1 MKQSVFILS
10 FLITNILLS
19 QEIYV
24 VDENSRQGIPYAVI
38 SVFNQH
44 KKLLL
49 QKITD
54 DKGYLQLDA
63 EKFSTEGI
71 SQISIYAFGY
81 QTKEIQTNVWRGKK
95 LIFTLN
101 KLSHRLDEVVI
112 TGEPVPVEKQSSVY
126 YVKNISEKKIQSMGA
141 QNLKDILLNEN
152 NIQITSDP
160 VLGTGINMLGLSG
173 QAVKI
178 LVDGVP
184 IIGRLN
190 GNIDLSQINLNNV
203 QKVEI
208 IEGPMAVKYGTD
220 AMGGVINIITK
231 KSSDKKFS
239 DKLLTYYESN
249 GTYNIN
255 NTILWNIS
263 NHQLNISLGRNFF
276 DGWRPDEKPFYFE
289 KVKIADTTR
298 FKLWKPREQYY
309 VNIQDNI
316 NWNRSS
322 LGIYADAFYETITDR
337 GKPFSPYYESS
348 IDNYYRTYRNTQRI
362 TFKKYFKENY
372 YLDFIAARN
381 YYLRIKNAYYNDLT
395 SLEKQLTTN
404 PGDQDTSRYL
414 MYMSRSSI
422 TKNFS
427 TNHRLEC
434 GYDVYR
440 EQANSSIIKNK
451 RAEQTDVAGFLT
463 YSGKITKHLTIKPA
477 LRFAYNSLYNTPVIP
492 SLNALY
498 NFSHLSNDT
507 NTKKTSSFRISV
519 ARGFRTPSLK
529 ELFLSFVDINHNI
542 IGNPDLKPEISTF
555 YNICYDLQ
563 WNGEKTHIK
572 TEVGLFFNDVKN
584 VINLGMINATQYS
597 YLNIDR
603 IQTTGGSI
611 GNNIQFN
618 EFSLSPKISLIGK
631 KFEIQQKSEFYF
643 YPEIIFNLNY
653 QYKKQNIGVN
663 AFSKSSG
670 KVPYVVIN
678 SDNSN
683 SLAYLPDVYW
693 IDVNI
698 YKNLMKDK
706 FQITLGVKNLLNYT
720 SLSINAS
727 ATAHSSSQV
736 LLGNGRTYF
745 MQMILKL

>member
-1 MKQSVFILS
+1 MKQSVFIIL
-10 FLITNILLS
+10 FLINNILLA

-24 VDENSRQGIPYAVI
+24 LDENSRQGIPYAVI
-38 SVFNQH
+38 SVFNQQ
-44 KKLLL
+44 KKLLF

-54 DKGYLQLDA
+54 DKGYLQLDTGNLNS
-63 EKFSTEGI
+63 ENLHRI
-71 SQISIYAFGY
+71 NIYAFGY
-81 QTKEIQTNVWRGKK
+81 QTKEIQINLLQRKK
-95 LIFTLN
+95 WIFTLN

-152 NIQITSDP
+152 NIRITNDP

-184 IIGRLN
+184 VIGRLN

-231 KSSDKKFS
+231 KSSDKNFS
-239 DKLLTYYESN
+239 NKLLTYYESN
-249 GTYNIN
+249 GTYNFN
-255 NTILWNIS
+255 NTILWNIQK
-263 NHQLNISLGRNFF
+263 HQLNISLGRNFF
-276 DGWRPDEKPFYFE
+276 DGWRSDEKPFYFE

-316 NWNRSS
+316 NWNKSS
-322 LGIYADAFYETITDR
+322 LGIYADAFYENITDR

-362 TFKKYFKENY
+362 TFKKFFKGNY

-381 YYLRIKNAYYNDLT
+381 FYLRIKNTYYNDLT

-404 PGDQDTSRYL
+404 SGDQDTSRYI
-414 MYMSRSSI
+414 MYMSRASI

-427 TNHRLEC
+427 TDHRLEC
-434 GYDVYR
+434 GYDVYQ
-440 EQANSSIIKNK
+440 ELANSSIIKNK
-451 RAEQTDVAGFLT
+451 RSEQTDLAGFLT
-463 YSGKITKHLTIKPA
+463 YAGKITKHLTIKPA
-477 LRFAYNSLYNTPVIP
+477 LRFSYNSLYNTPVIP
-492 SLNALY
+492 SLHALY

-507 NTKKTSSFRISV
+507 ITKKTSSLRISV

-529 ELFLSFVDINHNI
+529 ELFLNFVDINHNI
-542 IGNPDLKPEISTF
+542 IGNPNLKPEISTF
-555 YNICYDLQ
+555 YNIWYNLQ
-563 WNGEKTHIK
+563 WNRAKTQIK

-584 VINLGMINATQYS
+584 VINLGMINAAQYS

-603 IQTTGGSI
+603 VQTIGGSF

-618 EFSLSPKISLIGK
+618 EFSLSPKISFIGQ
-631 KFEIQQKSEFYF
+631 KFDIQQQSQFYF

-653 QYKKQNIGVN
+653 QYNKQKIGVN
-663 AFSKSSG
+663 IFSKYSG
-670 KVPYVVIN
+670 KIPYVVIN

-683 SLAYLPDVYW
+683 SLSYLPDIYW
-693 IDVNI
+693 IDVNVF
-698 YKNLMKDK
+698 KNLIKDK
-706 FQITLGVKNLLNYT
+706 LQITIGVKNLLNYT

-727 ATAHSSSQV
+727 AAAHSSSQV

-745 MQMILKL
+745 MQMILKI